1 MGDLSKNFSRSEF
14 TCSCGCGFDT
24 VDAELLDILQT
35 ARDDLG
41 AIFTITSACRCL
53 ERNEIVGGA
62 ANSQHPKGRAADIQ
76 VKGITPTKVHEYF
89 FNKYPDKYG
98 LGKYQTFTHI
108 DSRSVRAR
116 WGV

>member
-1 MGDLSKNFSRSEF
+1 MCDLSRNFSRSEF

-41 AIFTITSACRCL
+41 GIFTVTSACRCP
-53 ERNEIVGGA
+53 EHNTSVGGA
-62 ANSQHPKGRAADIQ
+62 GNSQHTKGRAADIQ
-76 VKGITPTKVHEYF
+76 VKGVSPTEVHEYF

-98 LGKYQTFTHI
+98 LGKYQTFTHV
-108 DSRSVRAR
+108 DSRPGRAR
-116 WGV
+116 WGN